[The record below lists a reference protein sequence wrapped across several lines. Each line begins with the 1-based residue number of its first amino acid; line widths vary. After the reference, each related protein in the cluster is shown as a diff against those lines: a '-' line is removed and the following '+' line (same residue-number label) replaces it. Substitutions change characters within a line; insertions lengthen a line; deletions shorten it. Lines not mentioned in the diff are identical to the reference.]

1 MACRRRQHKK
11 YGNLRPGFREQIQA
25 AGEIFRRTLLR
36 PAYPSPVNRR
46 DQSNAFSFYDSQL
59 VRIAIQS
66 FVMQDLFAEQLK
78 ALRAASLDRH
88 LFEIS
93 SPQGPEITVVGRDRR
108 TRRLINFSS
117 NDYLGLANDPRLR
130 EAAISALQ
138 EFGVGAGASRLI
150 SGTQPPHVRLERAL
164 AEWKGT
170 EAALCFS
177 SGYAAALGSIPAL
190 VTKNDVVLLDKLCH
204 ASLIDA
210 AKLSGARLRIFPH
223 NNLRKLESHLE
234 WARRKHAGKRVLIVT
249 ESVFS
254 MDGDRAPLRDLVQL
268 KKQFDALLML
278 DEAHAVGV
286 IAPHGR
292 GLAAAENL
300 SDGVDVQMG
309 TLSKALGA
317 SGGYICGSHDL
328 IEWLTNR
335 ARSFIYSTAPPPA
348 IAATALAAVNFL
360 SSPEGEE
367 RRLVLWE
374 RIRLMRELRSP
385 LTSYVSR
392 SANSGSAIFPL
403 IVGDEQAAL
412 DLAAA
417 LKNEGFLV
425 PAIRYPTVA
434 KGSARLR
441 ITVTAAHQEDHI
453 RSLCEA
459 IRNMT
464 KSK

>member
-1 MACRRRQHKK
+1 
-11 YGNLRPGFREQIQA
+11 
-25 AGEIFRRTLLR
+25 
-36 PAYPSPVNRR
+36 
-46 DQSNAFSFYDSQL
+46 
-59 VRIAIQS
+59 
-66 FVMQDLFAEQLK
+66 MQDLFADQLK

-88 LFEIS
+88 LSEIS
-93 SPQGPEITVVGRDRR
+93 SPQGPEITAVGRDHRA
-108 TRRLINFSS
+108 RRLINFSS

-130 EAAISALQ
+130 KAAISAIE

-150 SGTQPPHVRLERAL
+150 SGTQSPHLRLERAL

-190 VTKNDVVLLDKLCH
+190 ITKNDVVLLDKLCH

-210 AKLSGARLRIFPH
+210 AKLSGAILRIFKH

-234 WARRKHAGKRVLIVT
+234 WARREHRGKRVLIVT

-254 MDGDRAPLRDLVQL
+254 MDGDRAPLRELVQL

-286 IAPHGR
+286 IGPNGR
-292 GLAAAENL
+292 GLAAEENL
-300 SDGVDVQMG
+300 SDAVDVQMG
-309 TLSKALGA
+309 TMSKALGA
-317 SGGYICGSHDL
+317 SGAYICGSHNL
-328 IEWLTNR
+328 IEWLINR

-348 IAATALAAVNFL
+348 IAATGLAPVNFL
-360 SSPEGEE
+360 SSSEGEE
-367 RRLVLWE
+367 RRLRLWE
-374 RIRLMRELRSP
+374 KINLMRQLLLQLNVECWMPARDISELDVGRSP
-385 LTSYVSR
+385 SSSKR
-392 SANSGSAIFPL
+392 STLNSESVREQSAQRPTPNAPTSAIFPL
-403 IVGDEQAAL
+403 LVGGEQAAL

-417 LKNEGFLV
+417 LKTEGFPV

-441 ITVTAAHQEDHI
+441 ITVTAAHEEDQI
-453 RSLCEA
+453 RALCRAIKGHSL
-459 IRNMT
+459 
-464 KSK
+464 

>member
-1 MACRRRQHKK
+1 
-11 YGNLRPGFREQIQA
+11 
-25 AGEIFRRTLLR
+25 
-36 PAYPSPVNRR
+36 
-46 DQSNAFSFYDSQL
+46 
-59 VRIAIQS
+59 
-66 FVMQDLFAEQLK
+66 MQDLFVEQLK

-88 LFEIS
+88 LREIGTA
-93 SPQGPEITVVGRDRR
+93 QGSEIEIAGRRVV
-108 TRRLINFSS
+108 NFSS
-117 NDYLGLANDPRLR
+117 NDYLGLANDSRLR
-130 EAAISALQ
+130 EAAIAAIN

-150 SGTQPPHVRLERAL
+150 SGTQSPHVRLERAL

-170 EAALCFS
+170 EAALCFG

-234 WARRKHAGKRVLIVT
+234 WARREHAGKRVLIVT

-292 GLAAAENL
+292 GLAAAENF

-328 IEWLTNR
+328 IEWLINR

-348 IAATALAAVNFL
+348 IAAAALAAVNFL
-360 SSPEGEE
+360 SSSEGEE
-367 RRLVLWE
+367 RRLVLWK
-374 RIRLMRELRSP
+374 RIRLMRELLLSLDVGRST
-385 LTSYVSR
+385 LGVGRLDAGSKRSTSNAQRPTLNVPT
-392 SANSGSAIFPL
+392 SAIFPL
-403 IVGDEQAAL
+403 LVGDEQAAL

-417 LKNEGFLV
+417 LKSEGFLV

-441 ITVTAAHQEDHI
+441 ITVTAAHQEDQI
-453 RSLCEA
+453 RALCEA
-459 IRNMT
+459 IKRL
-464 KSK
+464 SAPS